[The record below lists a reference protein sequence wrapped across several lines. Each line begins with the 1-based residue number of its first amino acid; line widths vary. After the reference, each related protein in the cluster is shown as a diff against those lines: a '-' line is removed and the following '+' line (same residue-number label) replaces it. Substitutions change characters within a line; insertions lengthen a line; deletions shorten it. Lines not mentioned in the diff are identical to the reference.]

1 MSKVLP
7 LLTPWRRKRANG
19 GRWFLPDT
27 VVSFFVK
34 VAKKVFVILFV
45 KMHKLSFRLLLYYG
59 NKMNILLC

>member
-1 MSKVLP
+1 M
-7 LLTPWRRKRANG
+7 AG
-19 GRWFLPDT
+19 DGFLPDT

-34 VAKKVFVILFV
+34 VAKKVFVIPFV